1 MAGGLVGSIIQ
12 STSWYKRM
20 YSYLEYTMNATNL
33 HQNHKNG
40 LDSKKKPVGNNPPTL
55 QQVNVFVLK
64 STGYTE
70 SKSFTKWPSF
80 KP

>member
-1 MAGGLVGSIIQ
+1 
-12 STSWYKRM
+12 
-20 YSYLEYTMNATNL
+20 MNATNL